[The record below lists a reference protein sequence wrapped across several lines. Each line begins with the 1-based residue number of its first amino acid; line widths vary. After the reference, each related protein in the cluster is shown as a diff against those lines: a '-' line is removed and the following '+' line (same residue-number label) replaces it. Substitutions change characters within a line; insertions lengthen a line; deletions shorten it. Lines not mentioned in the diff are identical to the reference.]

1 MFVKGRSGNPG
12 GRKKIGDTAAEMIR
26 KALTDKDW
34 SLMARQL
41 MAVVIDPDKS
51 GRDKAA
57 CYNAL
62 ADRAF
67 GKAAQKQIVQMHQAP
82 PIDEEALKEMQ
93 SMIGVDLIASG
104 IISDDTEN
112 DNDLEGE

>member
-1 MFVKGRSGNPG
+1 MFVKGKSGNPG
-12 GRKKIGDTAAEMIR
+12 GRKKNGDTAADMIR
-26 KALTDKDW
+26 KAITDGDW
-34 SLMARQL
+34 RAMAVSLMD
-41 MAVVIDPDKS
+41 VVIDPEKN

-67 GKAAQKQIVQMHQAP
+67 GKPQQKQVIQMHQAP
-82 PIDEEALKEMQ
+82 PIDEQALKEMQ

-104 IISDDTEN
+104 IVTEENSDDTE
-112 DNDLEGE
+112 GE